1 LFGDVL
7 TTAVDTAPPPP
18 GASRET
24 SRDSETGGMPRS
36 LLEHVVARAAGGV
49 WARPGGGGLL
59 WRLLVLRGAHLLTHD
74 ETRRPLMRMLRSAVA
89 MTTGGP
95 AAAADVGMSGYTEML
110 TDVSALFNVSHT
122 HTYTHAVLPKPSH
135 PLTLTLTLSYPHIF
149 FHLRFTSNP
158 FMFFPI
164 LHCFLPV
171 SFLLFSLFFPF
182 LSHFSPFVFLSLPFP
197 LPPFLQFPFHFPLFF
212 SLIPFFLLL
221 CPRTLLFP
229 CPPFPFFPFFFPVFI
244 SCYPS
249 MTGGSVAEW
258 LACWT
263 QAQKGL
269 GSNHSHD
276 AVG

>member
-1 LFGDVL
+1 
-7 TTAVDTAPPPP
+7 
-18 GASRET
+18 
-24 SRDSETGGMPRS
+24 MPRS

-59 WRLLVLRGAHLLTHD
+59 WRLLVGRGAHLLTHD

-110 TDVSALFNVSHT
+110 TDVAALFNVSHT
-122 HTYTHAVLPKPSH
+122 HNVHAVLPKPSH

-182 LSHFSPFVFLSLPFP
+182 FSHFSPSFFSPSPFLSR
-197 LPPFLQFPFHFPLFF
+197 HFSNSPSTFLFF
-212 SLIPFFLLL
+212 SL
-221 CPRTLLFP
+221 
-229 CPPFPFFPFFFPVFI
+229 
-244 SCYPS
+244 
-249 MTGGSVAEW
+249 
-258 LACWT
+258 
-263 QAQKGL
+263 
-269 GSNHSHD
+269 
-276 AVG
+276 

>member
-1 LFGDVL
+1 
-7 TTAVDTAPPPP
+7 
-18 GASRET
+18 
-24 SRDSETGGMPRS
+24 MPRS

-59 WRLLVLRGAHLLTHD
+59 WRLLVGRGAHLLTHD

-110 TDVSALFNVSHT
+110 TDVAALFNVSHTHT

-171 SFLLFSLFFPF
+171 SLLLFSPSFSSPSPF
-182 LSHFSPFVFLSLPFP
+182 LSRHFSNSPSTF
-197 LPPFLQFPFHFPLFF
+197 LFF
-212 SLIPFFLLL
+212 SL
-221 CPRTLLFP
+221 
-229 CPPFPFFPFFFPVFI
+229 
-244 SCYPS
+244 
-249 MTGGSVAEW
+249 
-258 LACWT
+258 
-263 QAQKGL
+263 
-269 GSNHSHD
+269 
-276 AVG
+276 